1 VQYYIYFLA
10 LPVWEQIHVIASK
23 GLLHNFLWGVSQVCF
38 PLCVQVL
45 MNEWLNKSP
54 ELPSTPLSTVP
65 PPLTSPI
72 LLRPSELPLNPTD
85 LILSPQVAD
94 SYGYSTHHSPSKSL
108 ATLAQ
113 AANRVGL
120 GSSTSTPHLCRTS
133 LGSKGT
139 QSTPGGGV
147 GSAKKRWLRQAI
159 SEECD
164 FPTMNSCASPNS
176 RTGIYMITEAL

>member
-1 VQYYIYFLA
+1 MW
-10 LPVWEQIHVIASK
+10 LPGK
-23 GLLHNFLWGVSQVCF
+23 GLLYNFLWGLSQVRF

-54 ELPSTPLSTVP
+54 ELPSTPSSTIP

-72 LLRPSELPLNPTD
+72 LIRPSELPLNSTD
-85 LILSPQVAD
+85 LILNPQVAD

-113 AANRVGL
+113 AANRVAL
-120 GSSTSTPHLCRTS
+120 GSSASSTPHLCRTS
-133 LGSKGT
+133 LGSKGAP
-139 QSTPGGGV
+139 STPGGGA

-164 FPTMNSCASPNS
+164 SPTMNSCASPNS
-176 RTGIYMITEAL
+176 RTGNCLKLCDALFQ

>member
-1 VQYYIYFLA
+1 M
-10 LPVWEQIHVIASK
+10 PGK
-23 GLLHNFLWGVSQVCF
+23 GLLYNILWGFSQVRF

-54 ELPSTPLSTVP
+54 ELPTTPTIP
-65 PPLTSPI
+65 APLTSPI
-72 LLRPSELPLNPTD
+72 LLRPSDLPLNPTD
-85 LILSPQVAD
+85 LILNPQVAD

-113 AANRVGL
+113 AANRVAL
-120 GSSTSTPHLCRTS
+120 GSSTSPTPHFCRTS

-139 QSTPGGGV
+139 PSAPGGGV

-164 FPTMNSCASPNS
+164 SPTTNSCASPNS
-176 RTGIYMITEAL
+176 RTGI